1 MNNVTVSV
9 REEERRD
16 KMASMNSAATM
27 VCAVEAEPLE
37 VLPKRPL
44 LPMEEAPFAKGTR
57 EATNSVFNIPSQT
70 ITPVFIEAVHLPLAN
85 YII

>member
-1 MNNVTVSV
+1 
-9 REEERRD
+9 
-16 KMASMNSAATM
+16 MASMNSAATM

-44 LPMEEAPFAKGTR
+44 LPMEEVPFAKGTR

-85 YII
+85 YIILPLQR